1 MENRGRIRRWYNEVN
16 LSFNGW
22 IGFFRKE
29 GINMN
34 DKLEIIKRKA
44 VQIFS
49 EEDLDRKI
57 NSDKKLTIK
66 LGRETISKI
75 DLKIIYLFQ

>member
-1 MENRGRIRRWYNEVN
+1 
-16 LSFNGW
+16 
-22 IGFFRKE
+22 
-29 GINMN
+29 MN

-75 DLKIIYLFQ
+75 DLKIIYLFP